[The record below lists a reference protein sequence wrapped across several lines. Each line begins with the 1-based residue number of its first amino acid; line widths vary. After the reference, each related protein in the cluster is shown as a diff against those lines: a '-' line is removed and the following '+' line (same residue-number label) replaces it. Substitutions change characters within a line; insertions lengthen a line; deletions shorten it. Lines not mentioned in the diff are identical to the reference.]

1 MSLLEYFAFLLQGLT
16 LNPPTPTIQQYLP
29 ELCSIQLPVFKQH
42 FFLFLLLRY
51 DPLLATSHNQK
62 SSSTPSL

>member
-29 ELCSIQLPVFKQH
+29 ELCSIQLPVFKH